1 MAKQVFGVKGM
12 HCSACVMTLEGLEDE
27 VTGVRSLKVSL
38 HKQRA
43 EIDYD
48 ENKISE
54 DEIRRAFEREGYG
67 LIRT

>member
-27 VTGVRSLKVSL
+27 LAGIRSLKVSL

-54 DEIRRAFEREGYG
+54 DEIGRAFEREGYW

>member
-1 MAKQVFGVKGM
+1 MGKQIFAVTGM
-12 HCSACVMTLEGLEDE
+12 HCAACVMRLEGLEDE
-27 VTGVRSLKVSL
+27 LPGVRSLKVSL
-38 HKQRA
+38 HKERA